1 MFRPAYFICG
11 VIVILIAIVGYFL
24 PTEFKS
30 QIEQVSMNAF
40 SPVWRSVGWVK
51 DTTSDVVGD
60 VKTLDQLQQENASLK
75 LENAKLATHH
85 TKLKAIEVENARLK
99 EMLGFQKSQPYELL
113 ACRVIERDPSNW
125 WNAVIVN
132 RGYRDSDQIASDQPV
147 VSPRG
152 VIGKTGTVGP
162 NTTRV
167 ILLIDENCKVSVVT
181 ENSRARGIMQGA
193 TSINGGD
200 PFCKINFVDRNTPF
214 SVGERLFTTGLGGT
228 FPANLLIGTIKEA
241 PPLSADRNFGLFRDG
256 MIQPTADLN
265 NLEELFIITGVK

>member
-11 VIVILIAIVGYFL
+11 VVILLIAILGYFL
-24 PTEFKS
+24 PTEAKDTVNQWSTNF
-30 QIEQVSMNAF
+30 F

-51 DTTSDVVGD
+51 DTTGEVVGD
-60 VKTLDQLQQENASLK
+60 VKTLEQLKENNNLLK
-75 LENAKLATHH
+75 KENAKLLTNQSQFR
-85 TKLKAIEVENARLK
+85 AIQIENARLK
-99 EMLGFQKSQPYELL
+99 EMLGFKQSKPYELI

-132 RGYRDSDQIASDQPV
+132 RGYKDSEEISSDQPV

-162 NTTRV
+162 YTTRV

-181 ENSRARGIMQGA
+181 ENSRARGIVQGD
-193 TSINGGD
+193 TTVNGGD
-200 PFCKINFVDRNTPF
+200 PYCKINFVDRNTPF
-214 SVGERLFTTGLGGT
+214 AVGERLFTTGLGGT
-228 FPANLLIGTIKEA
+228 FPANLLIGTISEA

-256 MIQPTADLN
+256 RVQPTADLN

>member
-24 PTEFKS
+24 PPEFKT
-30 QIEQVSMNAF
+30 QVEQVSMNVF

-51 DTTSDVVGD
+51 ETTGGVVGD
-60 VKTLDQLQQENASLK
+60 VKTLEQLQTENATLK
-75 LENAKLATHH
+75 LNNAKLQTQFSQLTAVQ
-85 TKLKAIEVENARLK
+85 IENARLR
-99 EMLGFQKSQPYELL
+99 EMLAFKESQPYELL

-132 RGYRDSDQIASDQPV
+132 RGYRDNDQIASDQPV

-162 NTTRV
+162 YTTRV

-181 ENSRARGIMQGA
+181 ENSRARGIVQGD
-193 TSINGGD
+193 TSVNGGS
-200 PFCKINFVDRNTPF
+200 PYCKINFVDRNTPF
-214 SVGERLFTTGLGGT
+214 AVGERLFTTGLGGT
-228 FPANLLIGTIKEA
+228 FPANLLIGTISEA

-256 MIQPTADLN
+256 KVQPTADLN